1 MELKVARDKMTI
13 IREYVSVQTVEM
25 STEEYIDFMNVL
37 GDWCHER
44 AEMAGWADSEE
55 YNE

>member
-44 AEMAGWADSEE
+44 AEMAGWVDSEE